1 MELIVVS
8 LSWFI
13 FVFVKAFQQRNVN
26 FLNYWWVP
34 PFSYLMAITQ
44 VLVIGVVSVRA
55 NKGAALDSPN
65 EIWLF
70 FLDVW
75 PLVFVIGTAG
85 WLGSTLAM
93 FLHNKY
99 IK

>member
-1 MELIVVS
+1 MELIVVF

-44 VLVIGVVSVRA
+44 VFVIGVVSVKA
-55 NKGAALDSPN
+55 NNGASLETPH
-65 EIWLF
+65 EMWLF
-70 FLDVW
+70 ILSVW
-75 PLVFVIGTAG
+75 PIVLVIGTAG

-93 FLHNKY
+93 YLHNRY